1 MSDVMGINFTKAA
14 SPVMNSLLGADWR
27 GKVRVCMDRYE
38 AASLAVGSTIKVAQ
52 AKKDEV
58 FVIGFVIADDLTSTG
73 TLILGDSGDPD
84 RFLAATVFT
93 TAGQITTAGRINAG
107 GTEGV
112 GYKFTADTDIILTT
126 ATEEMTG
133 TIQTIIFLACPN

>member
-14 SPVMNSLLGADWR
+14 SPVLNSLLGAEWR
-27 GKVRVCMDRYE
+27 GKVRACIDRYE

-58 FVIGFVIADDLTSTG
+58 FLIGFVIADDLSSAG
-73 TLILGDSGDPD
+73 WTLQLGDSGDAD

-93 TAGQITTAGRINAG
+93 FETAGQITTTNRIKG
-107 GTEGV
+107 I

-133 TIQTIIFLACPN
+133 TIMTVVFLACPN

>member
-1 MSDVMGINFTKAA
+1 MSDVKGINFTKAV
-14 SPVMNSLLGADWR
+14 SPVLNSLLGAEGR
-27 GKVRVCMDRYE
+27 GKVRGCIDRYE
-38 AASLAVGSTIKVAQ
+38 AASLAVGSTIKVAR

-58 FVIGFVIADDLTSTG
+58 FLIGFVIADELSSAG